1 MSTTVAP
8 EPDPRPASL
17 PSQPARVNGW
27 KEIAG
32 RLGRGVR
39 TAQRWEKLHGLPVH
53 RIGREGGEIVFAFTA
68 ELDHWARVMRESG
81 AADVAE
87 RPSAPAASPGE
98 AEPAPPSAAQ
108 PASRRFRR
116 LVPALAL
123 AALALPFVW
132 GAGER
137 RSREG
142 MLLEIAPAAYRAPA
156 SWTLTND
163 VLRVVDANDE
173 PLFERALGL
182 DITGSA
188 ASVPTPPGSEGPVRI
203 ADVDSDGRS
212 EVLLAAPS
220 RSAAQR
226 QLYCFESDGTLR
238 FVHRAR
244 GSVRFGD
251 TSFGEPWAAERVFT
265 TRRANG
271 SPSLWVVS
279 AQPGGWP
286 SWLQE
291 LGPDGS
297 VRQQYLTDG
306 NITQLAEARWRG
318 ADVVLVGGSDED
330 QGAAS
335 LAVFDRDAVAGS
347 APATRAGY
355 DCTSCSLGGPRDF
368 FVFPRLCLTP
378 AGSAPRIS
386 EIWLQGGD
394 SLVLATLHG
403 REGGTLP
410 GVPDLLR
417 AHYVFNG
424 AKALVH
430 AEISRDYQ
438 IAHAALQRRGLVD
451 HAYGPQDDA
460 RLFPVL
466 RFDGRGFVPLPPTGV
481 GH

>member
-1 MSTTVAP
+1 MSTTVAS
-8 EPDPRPASL
+8 EPNSRPASAPPL
-17 PSQPARVNGW
+17 PARLNGW

-39 TAQRWEKLHGLPVH
+39 TAQRWEKLYGLPVH

-68 ELDHWARVMRESG
+68 ELDRWALALRESG
-81 AADVAE
+81 AAELA
-87 RPSAPAASPGE
+87 
-98 AEPAPPSAAQ
+98 APPSALRPCASEAARATPDAAH
-108 PASRRFRR
+108 PAARLVRR
-116 LVPALAL
+116 LAPSLAL
-123 AALALPFVW
+123 LALALPFVW

-142 MLLEIAPAAYRAPA
+142 RLLEIAPAAYRPPA

-163 VLRVVDANDE
+163 VLRVRDANDE

-182 DITGSA
+182 DITGS
-188 ASVPTPPGSEGPVRI
+188 STSRPTLPGNEGPVSI
-203 ADVDSDGRS
+203 ADVDGDGRS
-212 EVLLAAPS
+212 EVLLAAPA

-226 QLYCFESDGTLR
+226 QLYCFESDGVLR
-238 FVHRAR
+238 FVHHAR

-251 TSFGEPWAAERVFT
+251 TTFGEPWAVEGVFT
-265 TRRANG
+265 SRRPSG

-306 NITQLAEARWRG
+306 SITQLAEARWRG
-318 ADVVLVGGSDED
+318 ADVVLVGGSDQD
-330 QGAAS
+330 QGGAS

-347 APATRAGY
+347 APATKAGY
-355 DCTSCSLGGPRDF
+355 DCTSCALGGPRDF
-368 FVFPRLCLTP
+368 FVFPRLCLTA
-378 AGSAPRIS
+378 AGSMPRVS

-394 SLVLATLHG
+394 SLVVATAHG
-403 REGGTLP
+403 RDGGTLP

-417 AHYVFNG
+417 AHYVFDG

-430 AEISRDYQ
+430 AEISREYQ
-438 IAHAALQRRGLVD
+438 IAHAELRRRGLVD
-451 HAYGPQDDA
+451 HDYGPRDDA

-466 RFDGRGFVPLPPTGV
+466 RFDGRGFVPLPPASV